1 MTPRYLIVNADDF
14 GLSDGV
20 NRGIIHGHECG
31 IVTSASFM
39 VDGQAVSMAAA
50 YGRAHPEFSIGLHV
64 DLSEWIYTDDR
75 WIPVYERV
83 QLEDRHVVAEE
94 VSRQLSLFH
103 RLLQKDPTHLDSHQH
118 VHRHAIVQSILFQ
131 IAQDLNIPLRQH
143 CTVHYCGAFY
153 GQTGEGIPLPDAI
166 TRQGFCRILKT
177 LPAGISEM
185 SCHPAEGSD
194 LKTMYSIERA
204 LELRVLCDPSIR
216 DAIKAEGI
224 ELRSFSNIDTPS
236 LLQP

>member
-1 MTPRYLIVNADDF
+1 MMPRYLIVNADDF

-31 IVTSASFM
+31 IVTSASVM
-39 VDGQAVSMAAA
+39 VHGQAVSMAAA

-64 DLSEWIYTDDR
+64 DLSEWTYTDHR
-75 WIPVYERV
+75 WIRLYERV

-103 RLLQKDPTHLDSHQH
+103 RLLHKDPTHLDSHQH

-153 GQTGEGIPLPDAI
+153 GQTGEGVPFPDAI
-166 TRQGFCRILKT
+166 TREGFCRILKT
-177 LPAGISEM
+177 LPSGISEM
-185 SCHPAEGSD
+185 SCHPGEGSD
-194 LKTMYSIERA
+194 LKTMYSTERA
-204 LELRVLCDPSIR
+204 RELQVLCDPSVR
-216 DAIKAEGI
+216 EAIHAEGI
-224 ELRSFSNIDTPS
+224 QLRSFSNIDTPS
-236 LLQP
+236 LVPP